1 MGKPLYFYKKKRKSR
16 KDMGALCS
24 EIRVAAQHMGIIGRR
39 LLFLQLGTVREHGSN
54 SLATQLRSSLQRL
67 PITKEEFLYFVHH
80 NRNIK
85 RMAFALICK
94 DQVVIRPDSVADI
107 DMHPVHII

>member
-1 MGKPLYFYKKKRKSR
+1 MRSQIKKLQWMHIVNLSFKNANRVGKPLYFYKKKRKSR
-16 KDMGALCS
+16 KGMGALCS

-80 NRNIK
+80 N
-85 RMAFALICK
+85 
-94 DQVVIRPDSVADI
+94 
-107 DMHPVHII
+107 